1 METTHRRG
9 LAGALSAFG
18 GAATRSTKT
27 AYSII
32 SQPEKWALYL
42 VLFAGIITIVKKNA
56 TPDLL
61 SYSMWFGIALGLAAL
76 MYEMTASRGIVR
88 AYWEGRLGAMLWCG
102 AIWAVAFGFS
112 VNNWMGAASENQ
124 AEKTNLHKAAYSATV
139 DTRAA
144 LKDAEET
151 LARLKGKFDWSKS
164 LDAPESYDARI
175 EAAEA
180 DAAFEATRKGCK
192 SKCIAKQQLAA
203 SLKAER
209 ANAIDRAAT
218 AEEIKIA
225 ERKVEE
231 ARKVASTTK
240 VEVSENRNDL
250 LVLTRYAGMTEE
262 SAQIF
267 NGLFSIMV
275 VSILLSF
282 GSMFAEIEALRKTT
296 HRRPFGFWQRIRSW
310 YYSVVYGIEAPQP
323 VYNVKIE
330 GDGKGG
336 MALDALA
343 QLRAGIIAAGR
354 KANPSEALV

>member
-1 METTHRRG
+1 METTQRRG

-27 AYSII
+27 VYSII
-32 SQPEKWALYL
+32 SQPERWALYL
-42 VLFAGIITIVKKNA
+42 VLFAGVITIIKKNA
-56 TPDLL
+56 TPDYF
-61 SYSMWFGIALGLAAL
+61 SYAMWFGIALGLAAL
-76 MYEMTASRGIVR
+76 LYEMTASRGIVR
-88 AYWEGRLGAMLWCG
+88 AYWEGRAGAMLWCG
-102 AIWAVAFGFS
+102 MIWAVAFGFS

-124 AEKTNLHKAAYSATV
+124 AEKTNLHKAAFSATV

-180 DAAFEATRKGCK
+180 DAAYESTRGGCK

-225 ERKVEE
+225 ERKVEA
-231 ARKVASTTK
+231 ARAVASNTK
-240 VEVSENRNDL
+240 VEVSDKRNDL

-282 GSMFAEIEALRKTT
+282 GSMFAEVEQLRKSTE
-296 HRRPFGFWQRIRSW
+296 RRPFGFWQKFRNW
-310 YYSVVYGIEAPQP
+310 YHRTMYGTEAPQP
-323 VYNVKIE
+323 VYNVTVE
-330 GDGKGG
+330 GDGLGG
-336 MALDALA
+336 
-343 QLRAGIIAAGR
+343 
-354 KANPSEALV
+354 EALNAAKALERRIMSAARTYAQPVGA